1 MIKEECKKASIILQ
15 KIFDEDYEMV
25 AMIVTAEANN
35 DYETLRKM
43 LLCVQDEIGRLDI
56 ALKKLEDRACLEA
69 ENTEYDCG
77 HNVRHRTE
85 DDYE

>member
-1 MIKEECKKASIILQ
+1 MIKEECTKASRILHR
-15 KIFDEDYEMV
+15 IFAGDMMTV
-25 AMIVTAEANN
+25 AKIVTAEANN

-43 LLCVQDEIGRLDI
+43 LLRVRDEIESLEV

-77 HNVRHRTE
+77 HNVKHRTE

>member
-1 MIKEECKKASIILQ
+1 MIKKECKEASRILC
-15 KIFDEDYEMV
+15 KLFDGDY
-25 AMIVTAEANN
+25 AMAATIVTAEANN
-35 DYETLRKM
+35 DYETLRSM
-43 LLCVQDEIGRLDI
+43 LLRVRDEIGRLDI

-77 HNVRHRTE
+77 HNVKHRTE

>member
-1 MIKEECKKASIILQ
+1 MIKKECKEASRLLC
-15 KIFDEDYEMV
+15 KLFDGDFAMV
-25 AMIVTAEANN
+25 ATIVTAEANN

-43 LLCVQDEIGRLDI
+43 LLSVQDEIGTLVV

-69 ENTEYDCG
+69 ENTEYECG
-77 HNVRHRTE
+77 HNVKHRTE